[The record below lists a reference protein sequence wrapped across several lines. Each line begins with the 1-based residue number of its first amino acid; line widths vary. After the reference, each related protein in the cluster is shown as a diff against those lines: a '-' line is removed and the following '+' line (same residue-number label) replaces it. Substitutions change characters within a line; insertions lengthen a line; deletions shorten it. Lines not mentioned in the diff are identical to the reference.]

1 MSVAAGSR
9 REQAAREA
17 RSCDELAE
25 AHQIAY
31 SFWVLL
37 DRVMAIAGLI
47 AASVV
52 AVKLFGQAEKGT
64 SEWKIAAYLSVIAA
78 VCSGFNVFLSAGS
91 RTRRPKRPSALDARP
106 LAGRQASPQVLVLD
120 PIRRSKPS
128 SPAPVMASMTSVS
141 ASLFPGGVPRIHSQ
155 ASLGR

>member
-37 DRVMAIAGLI
+37 ERVMAIAGLI
-47 AASVV
+47 AAGVV
-52 AVKLFGQAEKGT
+52 AVKLFGQAEEGT
-64 SEWKIAAYLSVIAA
+64 SEWRIAAYLSVIAA
-78 VCSGFNVFLSAGS
+78 VCSGFNVFLSTSKLSERHDMA
-91 RTRRPKRPSALDARP
+91 RKRFKSVARKFRDFNGAAADADKEWKALRKTQDEE
-106 LAGRQASPQVLVLD
+106 
-120 PIRRSKPS
+120 
-128 SPAPVMASMTSVS
+128 
-141 ASLFPGGVPRIHSQ
+141 SQ
-155 ASLGR
+155 AAIGVGMLARSLAAKRVPKS